1 MKVWP
6 FWIGD
11 SKQNIPT
18 KLSHWRGQTPSTLEH
33 WGMDGKR
40 GQVNDEQAVTYVLS
54 STANTGS
61 ERTTP
66 KAVSWGVYVR
76 TCVREDKCEC
86 TCCWQKQ
93 MCESAHL
100 HVILLAS
107 LWLLAN
113 SLRWAC
119 FTSARLWRCVHGCN
133 LPEPEC
139 EADFTELSGCRL
151 SSLWACIKRK
161 GGGGAY
167 LHPYHLAVK

>member
-1 MKVWP
+1 
-6 FWIGD
+6 
-11 SKQNIPT
+11 
-18 KLSHWRGQTPSTLEH
+18 
-33 WGMDGKR
+33 MDGKR

-161 GGGGAY
+161 GGGMHTYIRIIWLWSKRKREGG
-167 LHPYHLAVK
+167 K